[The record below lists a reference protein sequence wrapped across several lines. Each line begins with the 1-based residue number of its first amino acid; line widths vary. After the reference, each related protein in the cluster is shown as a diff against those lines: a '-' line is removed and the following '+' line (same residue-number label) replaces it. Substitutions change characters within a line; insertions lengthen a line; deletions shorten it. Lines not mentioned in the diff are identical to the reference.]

1 MNERSSGPAQ
11 WILTGFALAA
21 SIAITSCS
29 SPTAPRTSAMVGG
42 LAISIAIF
50 PSPAAIGDTVVAE
63 LTIVNTRPQKLT
75 RAFGAIGPHMRVES
89 STASLGTSPFPPR
102 FYLDVSNATI
112 VFSPQQRNEFDWMYS
127 AVSVGTAVI
136 TACVPTLDRAPSD
149 SVCVSDEVRIR
160 AR

>member
-1 MNERSSGPAQ
+1 MNGRASGRARR
-11 WILTGFALAA
+11 ILAGFALAL
-21 SIAITSCS
+21 SIATMSCS
-29 SPTAPRTSAMVGG
+29 SPTEARTSAMVGG

-50 PSPAAIGDTVVAE
+50 PSPAAIGDTIVAT

-89 STASLGTSPFPPR
+89 GTAALGPSPFPPR
-102 FYLDVSNATI
+102 FFLDVSNSTI
-112 VFSPQQRNEFDWMYS
+112 VFSPQQRNLFDWMYS

-136 TACVPTLDRAPSD
+136 TACVPTLDQAPSD
-149 SVCVSDEVRIR
+149 SVCVSDEVRVN